1 MAYLRERPAD
11 RDGVLG
17 WLRRVLR
24 KSAAYRVRG
33 DTHRI
38 AREHAAAKEELEPSG
53 VDPLER
59 QETHRIVRDAVLAL
73 REPYRSVVALH
84 YFSSASND
92 EIALRQ
98 GVTASTVRSQLSR
111 AHRELASVLDARFN
125 GDRRAWCLAIVPIA
139 ASESIRER
147 RLASGPGRRFFITAG
162 AVLSLVLSLGLW
174 SALGDGSA
182 RQVTNAL
189 SGPLSDRRAEE
200 VAPLVA
206 TGAGRAEADLVP
218 GPVTP
223 TRARLRGVLIDAAS
237 EEVLPDCLLE
247 IPLGDG
253 TVEELTTGP
262 EGEFESRHEFAAG
275 PVTLNIRD
283 YRGNQV
289 AMSIGGNV
297 AFSSS
302 GQWPT
307 TVDWD
312 PTRAPVHVH
321 VPIGAGY
328 HLALTA
334 PTEARGLTWS
344 ATVQSVPSEMSDEGT
359 YAWTLEAPV
368 RGGSSPWVRFFSR
381 FGESHPSVGPWI
393 LKLRSSDGWWWAR
406 VDVPPTIGIRTQ
418 PIAVEVHRAACL
430 QVDVLDQEHARPS
443 QSWLDLVSAHDALDG
458 ARSVR
463 VVGDERSGIVVPN
476 LAPGTYRIRAG
487 AGGCA
492 TASAVVE
499 LRSGETLHHE
509 MLLAPTPWDA
519 YVEGVLQTSCDPPP
533 QSDQIQLRDPETGE
547 SFYDST
553 ESEWVQAD
561 GKWQRTFR
569 IGPMPCE
576 RYDLIACREYWLWTV
591 SPRAIKAPAR
601 GLTITLERREPAR
614 ALVIRPI
621 DASTGE
627 KLEVATCIAA
637 VDGGL
642 PFYCASLS
650 VGHHITSAIS
660 LRAPID
666 ASIQWCVRAEG
677 CVPVWGT
684 EKDFASSRDGDIAD
698 ALLHR
703 GWGAHLRVVDS
714 ESDGDAPLGG
724 VAILLDGEVAGTTG
738 ADGRIELLRAESPRS
753 MEVRR
758 EGWSLAGGDLD
769 PFTCRLRD
777 RAITHVVRMARQ
789 R

>member
-1 MAYLRERPAD
+1 M
-11 RDGVLG
+11 
-17 WLRRVLR
+17 LR
-24 KSAAYRVRG
+24 KSAAYRIRS
-33 DTHRI
+33 DSNRT
-38 AREHAAAKEELEPSG
+38 AREHAAAQEEIEPSG
-53 VDPLER
+53 VDLLER
-59 QETHRIVRDAVLAL
+59 QETHGIVRDAVLAL

-111 AHRELASVLDARFN
+111 AHRELASVLDARFD
-125 GDRRAWCLAIVPIA
+125 GDRRAWCLAIMPIA

-147 RLASGPGRRFFITAG
+147 RLASEPGRVFFITVG

-182 RQVTNAL
+182 RQE
-189 SGPLSDRRAEE
+189 SGELASARPDRGDREL
-200 VAPLVA
+200 APLAARSGDRVEVDPMSA
-206 TGAGRAEADLVP
+206 TI
-218 GPVTP
+218 TP
-223 TRARLRGVLIDAAS
+223 TRARVRGVLIDAAS
-237 EEVLPDCLLE
+237 EEALPECLLE
-247 IPLGDG
+247 IQLGDG
-253 TVEELTTGP
+253 TAEELTTGP
-262 EGEFESRHEFAAG
+262 GGEFESRHELAAG
-275 PVTLNIRD
+275 PVTLSIRD
-283 YRGNQV
+283 YRGIQV

-302 GQWPT
+302 GQWPA

-312 PTRAPVHVH
+312 PARAPVRVH
-321 VPIGAGY
+321 VPIAAGY

-334 PTEARGLTWS
+334 PPEALGLTWS
-344 ATVQSVPSEMSDEGT
+344 ATVQSVPSEMCDEGT
-359 YAWTLEAPV
+359 YAWKLEAPV

-381 FGESHPSVGPWI
+381 FGESHSSAGPWI
-393 LKLRSSDGWWWAR
+393 LELRSSDGWWWAR
-406 VDVPPTIGIRTQ
+406 VDVPPTTGIRTQ
-418 PIAVEVHRAACL
+418 PIAVEVHRAARL
-430 QVDVLDQEHARPS
+430 EVDVLDHEHARPS
-443 QSWLDLVSAHDALDG
+443 QAWLDLVSTPDALKG

-463 VVGDERSGIVVPN
+463 VVGEAGSGIVVPN

-487 AGGCA
+487 AEGCT

-499 LRSGETLHHE
+499 LRSGETLRHE

-519 YVEGVLQTSCDPPP
+519 YVEGVLQTSGEPPP
-533 QSDQIQLRDPETGE
+533 QSDQLQLRDPETGE
-547 SFYDST
+547 SYYDQS
-553 ESEWVQAD
+553 ESEWVEAD

-569 IGPMPCE
+569 IGPMPHR

-591 SPRAIKAPAR
+591 SPRAVKAPVQ
-601 GLTITLERREPAR
+601 GLTITLQRREPAR
-614 ALVIRPI
+614 TLEIRPI
-621 DASTGE
+621 DALTGE
-627 KLEVATCIAA
+627 KLEVATCIAM

-650 VGHHITSAIS
+650 VGHRITSAVS

-677 CVPVWGT
+677 RIPVWGT
-684 EKDFASSRDGDIAD
+684 DKDFASSRDGDVAD
-698 ALLHR
+698 ALLHP
-703 GWGAHLRVVDS
+703 GWGAHLRVVDA
-714 ESDGDAPLGG
+714 ESDDDAPLGG
-724 VAILLDGEVAGTTG
+724 VAILLDGEVVGTTG

-753 MEVRR
+753 IEVRR

-769 PFTCRLRD
+769 PFTRRLRD

-789 R
+789 H